1 MIHGRARAHLFNAE
15 GIGDEPFLE
24 AMRQKR
30 LMAFLKT
37 LDRKLFLKTNNLL
50 MDMWSAKIFQDVW
63 YGQGVPNLPAYW
75 YYAGGTRGMCCVYL
89 STQSA
94 EPTLTEPTS
103 GTVYGNFAATGD
115 ACDTTHSAKRFFE
128 DDAEQHQIYVNPDGR
143 ESIIWLNRFLWL
155 PSQGNL
161 STIRSLT
168 IQWCDDA
175 DSITTSLQRG
185 KVGRVRFK
193 DGGGNPVTFDKTSI
207 QALLVE
213 YEQEWISA

>member
-1 MIHGRARAHLFNAE
+1 MIQGRARAHLFNAE

-30 LMAFLKT
+30 LRDFLKT

-63 YGQGVPNLPAYW
+63 NGQGVPQLANYW
-75 YYAGGTRGMCCVYL
+75 YYSGGAAGVSGVYL
-89 STQSA
+89 SNQSS
-94 EPTLTEPTS
+94 EPTLTEPSS
-103 GTVYGNFAATGD
+103 GTVYGNWTAIGNSVDGTYA
-115 ACDTTHSAKRFFE
+115 AKRFFE
-128 DDAEQHQIYVNPDGR
+128 DDSEAHQIFVNPDGR
-143 ESIIWLNRFLWL
+143 ESIIFLSRFLWL

-168 IQWCDDA
+168 IHWSEDA
-175 DSITTSLQRG
+175 DDLTAGHQRG

-193 DGGGNPVTFDKTSI
+193 DGGGNPVTFDKTSS

-213 YEQEWISA
+213 YEQEWIAA